1 MSNNCVMYVKY
12 EFGMLRHSSNFLYI
26 GGKQDSRE
34 NICRSCLCFVSYVV
48 LYCIVLELSILLPF
62 VGLCRHLAGEGA
74 DDKTF

>member
-1 MSNNCVMYVKY
+1 MYVKY

-48 LYCIVLELSILLPF
+48 LYCIVLYWNCRFYYPLSDYADIWQ
-62 VGLCRHLAGEGA
+62 VKGA